1 MKKLF
6 FLTLLCIASSLLIF
20 HSCSKDIDNNKVKLD
35 YQKVKSD
42 YKRPVNST
50 ELTSILNNS
59 KEVVLVNL
67 SEDVKQSIIEH
78 AAFQENRLCGFKST
92 DTNLDYLKKTNILEV
107 LTAIFQHE
115 VVDATIAVQKAAGPQ
130 PDDPYSFCKNCWW
143 HRESDG
149 CCELGGDGCID
160 F

>member
-67 SEDVKQSIIEH
+67 SCS
-78 AAFQENRLCGFKST
+78 
-92 DTNLDYLKKTNILEV
+92 Y
-107 LTAIFQHE
+107 
-115 VVDATIAVQKAAGPQ
+115 
-130 PDDPYSFCKNCWW
+130 
-143 HRESDG
+143 
-149 CCELGGDGCID
+149 
-160 F
+160 